1 MQQGL
6 FYMILKLHNDDNR
19 VGLFLLLYGAVP
31 LGYSSEL
38 ITLDETLKLKK
49 NGNKMK

>member
-1 MQQGL
+1 
-6 FYMILKLHNDDNR
+6 MILKLHNDDNR

-31 LGYSSEL
+31 LGYSSKL